1 MRTPFVEGI
10 AALRAGDLS
19 TAEHILLG
27 IVERNPAAHEAWQAL
42 SVAAVRAGMPDIG
55 IERAKRAVAL
65 DRRNPDYLHSLGV
78 AYGEND
84 EPAQAERAFRSALR
98 LKPAYAEA
106 HYNLARVL
114 RLQGR
119 LMEALAE
126 YERAH
131 ALQPAALAIELGL
144 VAMHSQLG
152 RPDRALSV
160 LRAAAGEMPD
170 EGRIPS
176 LANTIAEIEGSEA
189 AVAWL
194 RALLVRQA
202 DSAAAHFA
210 LAQFL
215 LGLGHWRE
223 GWSEYLWRPR
233 GDLARR
239 GRRPAVFPSRLD
251 GMRVVLR
258 AEYGIGDVL
267 FFLRF
272 AGELRV
278 RGAVIALEC
287 PPQWAKMA
295 PLLVDYI
302 TIDKPTAG
310 DWCISVADLPSL
322 LETDATPP
330 AFALPVDDDECARAR
345 QVLARL
351 GPPPYLGLTWRAGT
365 ARPLLTDVGP
375 AREVSLFKDIS
386 PALLGGVAR
395 GWPGTV
401 VSLQRRPRR
410 AELQSVSAAAG
421 AAVHDLGE
429 ATEDLRAAIG
439 LLSQLDEYVAVSNTN
454 VHLLAGLGRSAR
466 VLVPEMPE
474 WRWML
479 GQGGSVWFPGFNVYR
494 QAMNLE
500 WPLDRLRED
509 LARRQSDRATSP
521 TSGPARGAG

>member
-1 MRTPFVEGI
+1 MQTPFAEGI
-10 AALRAGDLS
+10 AALRAGDFG
-19 TAEHILLG
+19 TAERILLS
-27 IVERNPAAHEAWQAL
+27 IVERNPSEHAAWQAL
-42 SVAAVRAGMPDIG
+42 SVAAVRAGMPDIAVV
-55 IERAKRAVAL
+55 RAKRAVAL
-65 DRRNPDYLHSLGV
+65 DRRNADYLISLGV
-78 AYGEND
+78 AYGEAD
-84 EPAQAERAFRSALR
+84 ELAEAEQAFRRALR
-98 LKPAYAEA
+98 LKPSYAEA

-114 RLQGR
+114 RRQGR
-119 LMEALAE
+119 LSDALE
-126 YERAH
+126 EHQRAN
-131 ALQPAALAIELGL
+131 ALQPAALAFELGL

-170 EGRIPS
+170 ERRIPY
-176 LANTIAEIEGSEA
+176 LASCIADIEGPQA

-223 GWSEYLWRPR
+223 GWSEYLWRPH

-239 GRRPAVFPSRLD
+239 RERPALFPPRLD
-251 GMRVVLR
+251 GARVVLR
-258 AEYGIGDVL
+258 PEYGIGDVL

-272 AGELRV
+272 AGELRD
-278 RGAVIALEC
+278 RGAAIALEC

-302 TIDKPTAG
+302 AIDKPTAG
-310 DWCISVADLPSL
+310 DRCISVADLPSL
-322 LETDATPP
+322 LETEATPA
-330 AFALPVDDDECARAR
+330 AFALPVDDGECARAG
-345 QVLARL
+345 QMLARL

-365 ARPLLTDVGP
+365 DRPLLTDAGP
-375 AREVSLFKDIS
+375 PREISLFKDIS

-401 VSLQRRPRR
+401 VSLQRKPRP
-410 AELQSVSAAAG
+410 AELESVNAAAG
-421 AAVHDLGE
+421 TGVHDLGKV
-429 ATEDLRAAIG
+429 TEDLRVALG

-479 GQGGSVWFPGFNVYR
+479 GSGGSVWFPGLSVYR

-500 WPLDRLRED
+500 WPLDRLRAD
-509 LARRQSDRATSP
+509 IARTKV
-521 TSGPARGAG
+521 